1 MTISTIPTI
10 GDVIV
15 CKSDDAST
23 PSTYSVSIYEG
34 RPQFLAETNKEACDL
49 ARPFARKAHV
59 DLWNND
65 DGQFSCVS
73 RFR

>member
-1 MTISTIPTI
+1 MTISIPTT

-23 PSTYSVSIYEG
+23 SPMYSVSIYEG
-34 RPQFLAETNKEACDL
+34 RPQFLVETNKRACDL
-49 ARPFARKAHV
+49 ARPFARKTHV
-59 DLWNND
+59 DLWNNN